1 MNEELGFYAK
11 WTKSPRNK
19 HGHHKEIIG
28 WDNLYHD
35 VPHIHLKEDAIR
47 ENKTTITWEDVEKY
61 LTAFLKEETK

>member
-1 MNEELGFYAK
+1 MQRKYQRK
-11 WTKSPRNK
+11 MS
-19 HGHHKEIIG
+19 
-28 WDNLYHD
+28 YHD